1 MEKSLGADVV
11 NKHKKVSLLIPFY
24 NEREVLPQLFD
35 RLVALMDA
43 HDAYDWE
50 VMLVNDGS
58 TDDGLLAVRM
68 MRERDSRFRFID
80 LSRNFGK
87 EIAMLAGMDYVT
99 GDCVVI
105 MDADLQHPPEVIPQ
119 MLEAWEQG
127 YDDVYAKRRVRGKEP
142 WIRRKLS
149 MLYYRILQSSSKVP
163 VLRNIGDF
171 RLLDRI
177 CVNALCQ
184 MRETQRYTKGMY
196 SWIGFRKKDIE
207 FDQGSRVAG
216 TTKWNFF
223 KLLGL
228 AIEGITSHTTMPLRI
243 SSVVGL
249 IVSLGAF
256 IYALY
261 VFIKALVC
269 GDPVQGFP
277 TIIIVM
283 LFLGGV
289 QLLSL
294 GVIGEYLGRI
304 FNETKKRPPYFVRE
318 VDGKKPGEK

>member
-1 MEKSLGADVV
+1 MEKSLGADAV

-58 TDDGLLAVRM
+58 TDDGLLSVRM

-163 VLRNIGDF
+163 VLR
-171 RLLDRI
+171 R
-177 CVNALCQ
+177 
-184 MRETQRYTKGMY
+184 MR
-196 SWIGFRKKDIE
+196 
-207 FDQGSRVAG
+207 
-216 TTKWNFF
+216 
-223 KLLGL
+223 
-228 AIEGITSHTTMPLRI
+228 
-243 SSVVGL
+243 
-249 IVSLGAF
+249 
-256 IYALY
+256 
-261 VFIKALVC
+261 
-269 GDPVQGFP
+269 
-277 TIIIVM
+277 
-283 LFLGGV
+283 
-289 QLLSL
+289 
-294 GVIGEYLGRI
+294 
-304 FNETKKRPPYFVRE
+304 
-318 VDGKKPGEK
+318 

>member
-24 NEREVLPQLFD
+24 NEREVLPQLCD

-58 TDDGLLAVRM
+58 TDDGLLSVRM

-127 YDDVYAKRRVRGKEP
+127 YDDV
-142 WIRRKLS
+142 
-149 MLYYRILQSSSKVP
+149 
-163 VLRNIGDF
+163 
-171 RLLDRI
+171 
-177 CVNALCQ
+177 
-184 MRETQRYTKGMY
+184 
-196 SWIGFRKKDIE
+196 
-207 FDQGSRVAG
+207 
-216 TTKWNFF
+216 
-223 KLLGL
+223 
-228 AIEGITSHTTMPLRI
+228 
-243 SSVVGL
+243 
-249 IVSLGAF
+249 
-256 IYALY
+256 
-261 VFIKALVC
+261 
-269 GDPVQGFP
+269 
-277 TIIIVM
+277 
-283 LFLGGV
+283 
-289 QLLSL
+289 
-294 GVIGEYLGRI
+294 
-304 FNETKKRPPYFVRE
+304 
-318 VDGKKPGEK
+318 